1 MSEQR
6 HHTIILGAGPSGLAA
21 GYMLAK
27 AGLAPLVVER
37 DKGPG
42 GLMRSIHRGAFVVD
56 VGRKELYNR
65 VEKVD
70 VLWTEILGRDY
81 REYDH
86 RGGILFDGHVIDMSP
101 RFQGPRRGMPWPLLA
116 GCAWDFAWA
125 QLTGKSSGNG
135 AGSAGTVSAE
145 QYFYSRRGRRLTQV
159 FAQGFQE
166 KLTGRRWRDVQVSP
180 AANGESSEG
189 LLGTVKQL
197 ANRLFA
203 KTEVNTFKGLWRHP
217 ARGTGQ
223 ICDALAQGIVDHGGR
238 MLYQA
243 NLKAIGVRGSQV
255 SDVTVDADGKTETY
269 ALSHLVSS
277 IPVDLLL
284 RYLRG
289 EPVAA
294 PAART
299 TPPRTVILVY
309 LFLDKPPLFPHAW
322 LQVTDPSTRIGRI
335 TNYSGFN
342 GDMVPPGAGCICCE
356 YYCFGDDPL
365 LKVSDADL
373 LAQTRDDGVR
383 FGLIDGGSVVDS
395 LVLRLPGAD
404 ASQNRDNWMSDAR
417 LKQIAEANA
426 FTNLYLVNRTE
437 TDLATLAG
445 IEAAEA
451 IVAGDRRAFDERIDP
466 AKLNIRTESKSFSF
480 DLPGSAH

>member
-1 MSEQR
+1 MSEQL
-6 HHTIILGAGPSGLAA
+6 HTVILGAGPSGLAA

-27 AGLAPLVVER
+27 AGLAPLVIER

-101 RFQGPRRGMPWPLLA
+101 KFQGPRRGMPWPLLI
-116 GCAWDFAWA
+116 GCAWDLAWA
-125 QLTGKSSGNG
+125 QLRGRNGGNG
-135 AGSAGTVSAE
+135 PVSVE
-145 QYFYSRRGRRLTQV
+145 EYFYSRRGRRLTQV

-166 KLTGRRWRDVQVSP
+166 KLTGQRWRDVQVSP
-180 AANGESSEG
+180 VADEPSEG

-197 ANRLFA
+197 ANRLFS

-238 MLYQA
+238 LLYQA
-243 NLKAIGVRGSQV
+243 NLKAIGVDGSRV
-255 SDVTVDADGKTETY
+255 ANVTVEADGKTETY
-269 ALSHLVSS
+269 LLSHLVSS

-289 EPVAA
+289 EPVAG
-294 PAART
+294 PAKRT

-322 LQVTDPSTRIGRI
+322 LQVTEPSTRIGRI

-342 GDMVPPGAGCICCE
+342 GDMVPAGAGCICCE

-373 LAQTRDDGVR
+373 LAQTRDDCVR
-383 FGLIDGGSVVDS
+383 CGLIDGGSVVDS

-404 ASQNRDNWMSDAR
+404 ASQNRDNWMSEAR
-417 LKQIAEANA
+417 LKQIADANA
-426 FTNLYLVNRTE
+426 FANVYLVNRTE

-451 IVAGDRRAFDERIDP
+451 IVAGDRHAFDERIDP
-466 AKLNIRTESKSFSF
+466 AKLNIRSESKSFSF
-480 DLPGSAH
+480 DVPASAQ